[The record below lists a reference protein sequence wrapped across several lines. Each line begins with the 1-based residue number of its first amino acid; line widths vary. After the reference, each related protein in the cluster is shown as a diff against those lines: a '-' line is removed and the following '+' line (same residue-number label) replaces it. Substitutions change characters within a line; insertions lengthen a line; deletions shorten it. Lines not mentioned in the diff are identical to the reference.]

1 MTSIS
6 TRRQLLLASA
16 CAGGGVLGGALTGRI
31 GASGSGAAL
40 GAPAIATLPEQIRLG
55 GYHAH
60 MFGVVGDGQKDD
72 TVALQN
78 ACATV
83 KALAQAPDGSS
94 RSWLFPVLQVSGN
107 IKVTA
112 PILPTHSMRG
122 AGRARI
128 WTPDKKMVLLDG
140 RPSSDPGR
148 FGFTRLIL
156 EDLSLQGGLH
166 ALAVGNANI
175 DDGLIE
181 LNRLSIGDTA
191 DYAVDVTGAYSTV
204 LDVVRCHFV
213 HCNGDI
219 RTETD
224 VTNVSGGWSEPHFDN
239 FSPDRAVFCMNH
251 AVRYFQMLNLG
262 AGWCGVPVLWRQSGG
277 PDAFVAGSRWVDVR
291 GTFSAQGVRF
301 GGEGGGIPIAYYF
314 SAANSDTNGQ
324 VDRGGYARG
333 GGITIRDSW
342 CYAGPTARPDSG
354 VVVLRGEAPASLV
367 FDGNLGPLATPIVVN
382 PASGGISDPAA
393 YFAAWRAATGK
404 ADERPYFDW
413 RIADS
418 SIRTSTMVPPSFAH
432 LVRVAPLVVPRRH

>member
-1 MTSIS
+1 MSTDS

-16 CAGGGVLGGALTGRI
+16 CAAGGMLGGALASRI
-31 GASGSGAAL
+31 VASGSGAAL

-78 ACATV
+78 ACSTI

-94 RSWLFPVLQVSGN
+94 RSWLFPALQLSGN

-112 PILPTHSMRG
+112 PILPTHCMRG

-128 WTPDKKMVLLDG
+128 WTPDKAIVLLDG
-140 RPSSDPGR
+140 RPSGDPGR

-156 EDLSLQGGLH
+156 EDLTLQGGLH

-213 HCNGDI
+213 RCNGDI

-224 VTNVSGGWSEPHFDN
+224 VTNVTGGWSEPHFDN

-251 AVRYFQMLNLG
+251 AVRYFQILNLG
-262 AGWCGVPVLWRQSGG
+262 AGWCGVPVLWRGSGG
-277 PDAFVAGSRWVDVR
+277 PNAFVAGSRWADVR
-291 GTFSAQGVRF
+291 GTFSAQSVRF
-301 GGEGGGIPIAYYF
+301 GGEGGGIPIAYHF
-314 SAANSDTNGQ
+314 TAANSNTTGQ
-324 VDRGGYARG
+324 VDTGGYARG

-354 VVVLRGEAPASLV
+354 VVVLRGQAPASLV
-367 FDGNLGPLATPIVVN
+367 YDGNLGPLATPIVVN
-382 PASGGISDPAA
+382 PASGGIPDPAA

-404 ADERPYFDW
+404 PDERPYFDW
-413 RIADS
+413 RIMDS
-418 SIRTSTMVPPSFAH
+418 SIRTSAVVPPGFAH
-432 LVRVAPLVVPRRH
+432 LVRSTPVVPRRN